1 MSTENLKVVIT
12 GDASGLDKT
21 SAGAQKALENISGTA
36 QQMQKRLD
44 QLIAKERSL
53 LRATNNTF
61 NPELLAK
68 YNKALAD
75 VRNQMNPIAAKL
87 DQLQANTNKVVPA
100 ATHAS
105 SGFYGLSRS
114 ANQANFAMI
123 SLSQGIGDLPY
134 GFSAIA
140 NNAQQTVQAFTYLQ
154 RSTGSTKSALKALVG
169 SLTGPSGMFLAFS
182 AVTAAI
188 TYFSNRSRY
197 SKKDIDE
204 FKKSIQTLTD
214 SIKTQGNAFA
224 SGLSD
229 ASKRITT
236 LKLLYEATQNTTLAM
251 NERLKAARE
260 LQKQEPKTFK
270 AFSDQ
275 AIVVGKAASAYN
287 QLTIN
292 ILKYAQAQGLANAIS
307 QNSQKQFEI
316 QGKILDLS
324 DKIKN
329 AKNKNANAIDQFN
342 KSFDKLF
349 PDSDLKDLNGRI
361 NKINEF
367 LRSPSNVNTSIKSGL
382 INKSDVLVLRSLSG
396 QLAATGNDISK
407 WSGQINDL
415 ADTYGKFFQKN
426 EQLKNLL
433 NASDFIDGITGGAG
447 GSGGKGIK
455 NMSDILTD
463 LANKFKQVDFQAQ
476 TLHLSLDEIQKIK
489 VDALTEAIKN
499 MGELGVKPT
508 NKQLQELIRLRDAL
522 SLKPITPIGL
532 QGITQNNLG
541 KQFKQD
547 KSIGGANNPL
557 VLAPPNE
564 DWKKFFDNNTE
575 GTTNW
580 AKAARSLDNA
590 FQGAFYTIANGGNAF
605 EALQRAVEQLI
616 IKLTAAAAAAA
627 LLSLIP
633 GAGSFLSIFSG
644 LSGLPFGGSH
654 AKGGYIPSPQLA
666 VIGDAPGGEW
676 VLNQRQI
683 SAILNGSGGGREIK
697 ITGEFRQRGNDLVAI
712 INRTNDANSR
722 VN

>member
-1 MSTENLKVVIT
+1 MSTENLKVIIT

-44 QLIAKERSL
+44 DLIAKERSL

-75 VRNQMNPIAAKL
+75 VRAQMNPIAARL
-87 DQLQANTNKVVPA
+87 DQLQANTNKIVPA

-105 SGFYGLSRS
+105 SGFYGLSKS
-114 ANQANFAMI
+114 AKKANFAMI

-140 NNAQQTVQAFTYLQ
+140 NNAQQTFQAFTYLQ

-182 AVTAAI
+182 VVTAAI

-214 SIKTQGNAFA
+214 SIKTQGDAFA

-236 LKLLYEATQNTTLAM
+236 LKLLYDATQNTTLAM

-287 QLTIN
+287 QLTTN

-307 QNSQKQFEI
+307 QNSQKQFDI

-324 DKIKN
+324 DKITSAKTKN
-329 AKNKNANAIDQFN
+329 SNAISQFN
-342 KSFDKLF
+342 KSFEKLF
-349 PDSDLKDLNGRI
+349 PKSDLNDLNGRI
-361 NKINEF
+361 NKVNEF
-367 LRSPSNVNTSIKSGL
+367 LRSPSNVNTSIQSGL
-382 INKSDVLVLRSLSG
+382 INKSDVLALRSLSG
-396 QLAATGNDISK
+396 QLAATGNDIKK
-407 WSGQINDL
+407 WSDQINDL
-415 ADTYGKFFQKN
+415 TGVYGKLFQKN

-433 NASDFIDGITGGAG
+433 NPADFIGGIADGSKGGGEAI
-447 GSGGKGIK
+447 KGV
-455 NMSDILTD
+455 SDILDD
-463 LANKFKQVDFQAQ
+463 LAKKFKQIENEAVG
-476 TLHLSLDEIQKIK
+476 LHYSLDKIASLK
-489 VDALTEAIKN
+489 VDALTDSYKRLIA
-499 MGELGVKPT
+499 LGISPA
-508 NKQLQELIRLRDAL
+508 NDQLQQMSKLIDAL
-522 SLKPITPIGL
+522 SLKPITPIGF
-532 QGITQNNLG
+532 QGINQTDLD

-547 KSIGGANNPL
+547 QRAGGTDNPL
-557 VLAPPNE
+557 VAAPPTE
-564 DWKKFFDNNTE
+564 EWSKFFTDNQKDTE
-575 GTTNW
+575 NWMKAGRQLENVFDGIFTT
-580 AKAARSLDNA
+580 L
-590 FQGAFYTIANGGNAF
+590 ANGGNVF
-605 EALQRAVEQLI
+605 DALKQAVIQLI
-616 IKLTAAAAAAA
+616 TQLTAAAAAAA
-627 LLSLIP
+627 ILAVFTGGGSAAFGSYFSALSGIPKFASGGFIP
-633 GAGSFLSIFSG
+633 G
-644 LSGLPFGGSH
+644 PT
-654 AKGGYIPSPQLA
+654 LA
-666 VIGDAPGGEW
+666 VVGDAPGGEW
-676 VLNQRQI
+676 VLNQKQMG
-683 SAILNGSGGGREIK
+683 ALLNGAGNNKGVRVSGELRL
-697 ITGEFRQRGNDLVAI
+697 RGNDLVAAI
-712 INRTNDANSR
+712 KRTNDSNSR